1 MNIGGGA
8 GAVLGTTS
16 GISNLASSLAAR
28 LGGSAG
34 SYFDQLRP
42 ASFRGVPFVSLGG
55 EGSFGRRNEVHEY
68 PLRADPWV
76 EDLGRGT
83 RRFRVFGFLVGDDVI
98 AQRDL
103 MIAACEKEG
112 AGALVHPTYGRRDVS
127 LMDSRWIERWEKGR
141 YFEVEFD
148 FIEGGPR
155 VFPASSVAS
164 GSLVESA
171 ASGLNVAAALNF
183 ARTALTTLAY
193 GAAVLGEAVDTAVG
207 WYTSAKNLV
216 GDARNLF
223 RLLTNLPGDFGRFAG
238 SATVPTFSKY
248 PSSSVD
254 TSGATVASLTL
265 AAAAARA
272 NLDAAAES
280 LDAAAHGLDASSVD
294 DFTTAVQGVT
304 SAMLAATPDPADSMR
319 LLTSLA
325 GYSPSGVTTSSTIGT
340 AMATM
345 QSASADLFRRSTIA
359 AVAVAASSYEPTSSD
374 DAARVRGQVLALIDT
389 EMSIAGD
396 QNDDET
402 YEALSSLRRAVVSDL
417 NQRGAGLPAIRS
429 FLFQASLPSLT
440 LANRIYRDAARADE
454 LTAQADPIHPAF
466 FPTSFKALAT

>member
-55 EGSFGRRNEVHEY
+55 EGGFGRRNELHEY
-68 PLRADPWV
+68 PLRDTPWV

-83 RRFRVFGFLVGDDVI
+83 RRFRVFGFVVGDDVI

-103 MIAACEKEG
+103 LIAACEKEG
-112 AGALVHPTYGRRDVS
+112 AGSLVHPTYGRRDVS

-141 YFEVEFD
+141 YFEFEFE

-155 VFPASSVAS
+155 VFPATSVAG

-183 ARTALTTLAY
+183 ARTALTAIAY
-193 GAAVLGEAVDTAVG
+193 GAAVLGSAVSTAVG
-207 WYTSAKNLV
+207 WYTAAKNFV

-238 SATVPTFSKY
+238 SATVPTFSKF

-254 TSGATVASLTL
+254 TSGATVESLTQ
-265 AAAAARA
+265 AATLARA
-272 NLDAAAES
+272 NLDTASAVLDSAARN
-280 LDAAAHGLDASSVD
+280 LDASTID
-294 DFTTAVQGVT
+294 DFTAAVQGVT

-325 GYSPSGVTTSSTIGT
+325 GYEPSGATTASTIGT

-345 QSASADLFRRSTIA
+345 QSACSDLFRRSTIA
-359 AVAVAASSYEPTSSD
+359 SIAVAASNYEPTSSD
-374 DAARVRGQVLALIDT
+374 DAARVRSQVLDLIDA
-389 EMSIAGD
+389 EMTVSGD
-396 QNDDET
+396 QGDDET
-402 YEALSSLRRAVVSDL
+402 YEALRSLRQAVVSDL
-417 NQRGAGLPAIRS
+417 NQRGASLPAMRT
-429 FLFQASLPSLT
+429 FAFATPLPSLT
-440 LANRIYRDAARADE
+440 LANRIYRDASRADD
-454 LTAQADPIHPAF
+454 LVAQADPVHPAF

>member
-55 EGSFGRRNEVHEY
+55 EGAFGRRNETHEY
-68 PLRADPWV
+68 PLRDTPWV

-103 MIAACEKEG
+103 MIAACETEG
-112 AGALVHPTYGRRDVS
+112 DGALVHPTYGRRNVS

-183 ARTALTTLAY
+183 ASTALTALSY
-193 GAAVLGEAVDTAVG
+193 GAAVLGEAVSTAVG

-265 AAAAARA
+265 ASAAARA
-272 NLDAAAES
+272 NLDTASANLDEAARS
-280 LDAAAHGLDASSVD
+280 LDASSID
-294 DFTTAVQGVT
+294 DFTAAVQGVT

-325 GYSPSGVTTSSTIGT
+325 SYAPSGVTTTSTIGT

-359 AVAVAASSYEPTSSD
+359 TVAVAASNYEPTSSD
-374 DAARVRGQVLALIDT
+374 DAARVRGQVLGLIDA

-402 YEALSSLRRAVVSDL
+402 YEALCSLRRAVVSDL

-429 FLFQASLPSLT
+429 FVFQASLPSLA
-440 LANRIYRDAARADE
+440 LANRIYRDASRADE